1 MERNYKQI
9 FSWENKERIKY
20 LENFKANVINYFS
33 GIGHD
38 DFGDSLENEIAK
50 KERKEI
56 NKHIDKA
63 HSYIIATGV
72 PPGFT
77 YYPAPITGRKAVYTD
92 LVLNIFNL
100 IAMQTG
106 HRPLLDVIERAIAK
120 YENDKKSAVLRT
132 WFPIFWFALFID
144 WVTSL
149 PFEFLGK
156 FGFQQNKLETSKGGR
171 IFKFLFSLFIY
182 IEAFLNILRMTG
194 YLPKLLIIMEKLTSK

>member
-20 LENFKANVINYFS
+20 LENFRAHVISYFS
-33 GIGHD
+33 DIGHNNA
-38 DFGDSLENEIAK
+38 GDTWEKEIAK

-56 NKHIDKA
+56 NKLIDKA

-72 PPGFT
+72 PPGFI
-77 YYPAPITGRKAVYTD
+77 YYPAPITGREAVYTN

-100 IAMQTG
+100 IKMHTG
-106 HRPLLDVIERAIAK
+106 HRPLLDVIERTIVR
-120 YENDKKSAVLRT
+120 YENDIKSAVLRT

-144 WVTSL
+144 WVASL

-156 FGFQQNKLETSKGGR
+156 FGFQQDKLETSKGGR
-171 IFKFLFSLFIY
+171 IFKFLFSLIIY
-182 IEAFLNILRMTG
+182 IEAFLNILKMTG
-194 YLPKLLIIMEKLTSK
+194 YLPKLLIIMEKIISK